1 MKTNENIEITNN
13 IESILAFQFMNKIP
27 EYIKNYSYS
36 VSYSIEDETYIAEC
50 IELGIMAHG
59 DTQEEAILQIKQA
72 TKVHLL
78 MLEEDGDEIPLP
90 LKAKVV

>member
-1 MKTNENIEITNN
+1 MKI
-13 IESILAFQFMNKIP
+13 MNKIP
-27 EYIKNYSYS
+27 EYIKHYSYS

-59 DTQEEAILQIKQA
+59 DTQEKAILQIKEA

-78 MLEEDGDEIPLP
+78 MLQEDGDEIPVP
-90 LKAKVV
+90 LKDKVV